1 MIISISGKP
10 GSGKTTLA
18 NNLAKKLKMK
28 EYYMGKIRREMA
40 KERGITLNELDKLG
54 EKSGFSDIP
63 IEEYIKKLGK
73 EKDNFIIQ
81 SRTAFHFIPASIKI
95 FLDVN
100 LEEGA
105 RRIIEEQKK
114 SNKARNEDLYKDLK
128 DAKKKIRERI
138 KSDIKRYKKYY
149 KIEPYD
155 IKNYDFV
162 LDTTKLTIPEVAEKV
177 LEYIKSKHI

>member
-28 EYYMGKIRREMA
+28 EYYMGRIRREMA

-54 EKSGFSDIP
+54 EESGFTDIP
-63 IEEYIKKLGK
+63 IEEYIKKLG
-73 EKDNFIIQ
+73 EEEDNFIIQ
-81 SRTAFHFIPASIKI
+81 SRTAFHFIPDSIKI

-100 LEEGA
+100 LKEGT
-105 RRIIEEQKK
+105 RRIMEEQKK
-114 SNKARNEDLYKDLK
+114 SNKARNEDLYKGLK

-155 IKNYDFV
+155 TKNYDFV
-162 LDTTKLTIPEVAEKV
+162 LDTTKLTISKVMDKV
-177 LEYIKSKHI
+177 LDYIKKRNT